1 MSLDAD
7 ELAEMARNRGLKLVR
22 SRVRTPGKRGF
33 GKFGLEDASGK
44 PVLGLD
50 GKRPN
55 AKAEEIEAFL
65 RKGAVSEWAKSA
77 GQPAPKSVRK
87 PKRKAKP
94 PPPPKP
100 AIREAKPADAA
111 RISDLMAILGHETSA
126 AGVRKRLRAI
136 EAPTLVAT
144 LGKEV
149 VGLCGLAIQTHIHR
163 EKPVGRITILIVE
176 EKARGQGVG
185 RMLVDEAV
193 QRLANAG
200 CGMVEVTSNRRL
212 EKAHDFYRHVGFE
225 ETSRRFVRKL

>member
-7 ELAEMARNRGLKLVR
+7 ELAEMARNRGLKLIR

-33 GKFGLEDASGK
+33 GKFGLADSSGK

-50 GKRPN
+50 GKRPS
-55 AKAEEIEAFL
+55 AKADEVESFL
-65 RKGAVSEWAKSA
+65 RQATVSDWAKSA
-77 GQPAPKSVRK
+77 GQPAPKRIRE
-87 PKRKAKP
+87 PKRKAEP

-100 AIREAKPADAA
+100 AIRDARPADAG
-111 RISDLMAILGHETSA
+111 RISELIALLGHETTA
-126 AGVRKRLRAI
+126 AGVRKRLKAI

-144 LGKEV
+144 LDKEV

-163 EKPVGRITILIVE
+163 DKPVGRITILVVE
-176 EKARGQGVG
+176 EKARGQGIG
-185 RMLVDEAV
+185 RMLVNEAIS
-193 QRLANAG
+193 RYAKAG

-212 EKAHDFYRHVGFE
+212 GKAHDFYRHLGFE